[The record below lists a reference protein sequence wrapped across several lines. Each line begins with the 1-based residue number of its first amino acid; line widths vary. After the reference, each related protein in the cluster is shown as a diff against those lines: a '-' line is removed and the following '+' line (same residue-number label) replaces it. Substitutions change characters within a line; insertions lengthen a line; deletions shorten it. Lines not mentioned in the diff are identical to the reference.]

1 MEAKKAIIGVYK
13 ISNSKSGRY
22 YIGYS
27 VNIEKRFK
35 THKYKLSN
43 NCHDNIF
50 LQRAYNAYGEECFNY
65 EILHQCKT
73 EEEAKEV
80 ELSYLQDLSIRDTI
94 YNLNFNNSGGDLLS
108 HHPDKDVIRE
118 KIKDSQKE
126 TLSKMT
132 SEERKIKYGKFG
144 EKNGMYGKTHTE
156 EVRKKISEL
165 KKGNTYCK
173 GIKLSEEVKQK
184 MSEARKGKFT
194 GSNNP
199 FYGKKHPPEI
209 IEKIRQKNLGRKPK
223 NTIKII
229 IDDIE
234 YESITEAARQLNMV
248 STTVLWRL
256 KSKNPKF
263 DNYKYA
269 ETITTNELFSDIEK

>member
-13 ISNSKSGRY
+13 IFNSKSGRY

-50 LQRAYNAYGEECFNY
+50 LQRAYNADGEGCFNY
-65 EILHQCKT
+65 EILHQCET

-108 HHPDKDVIRE
+108 HHPDKDAIRE

-126 TLSKMT
+126 TMLKMT
-132 SEERKIKYGKFG
+132 SEERKLKYGKKG
-144 EKNGMYGKTHTE
+144 EKNGMFGKTHTE
-156 EVRKKISEL
+156 QVKNKLSKIH
-165 KKGNTYCK
+165 KGNTYRK
-173 GIKLSEEVKQK
+173 GILLSNETKQK
-184 MSEARKGKFT
+184 MSEFAKTRT
-194 GSNNP
+194 GEKNP
-199 FYGKKHPPEI
+199 FYGKHHSQET
-209 IEKIRQKNLGRKPK
+209 IEKIKQKSLGRLPP
-223 NTIKII
+223 NTIKINI
-229 IDDIE
+229 NDIE
-234 YESITEAARQLNMV
+234 YESISEAARQLNMAAP
-248 STTVLWRL
+248 TVLWRL

-269 ETITTNELFSDIEK
+269 ETNKVISDNL